1 MKIKKSQLILFIIG
15 MFIGYCIGSNQ
26 SLIHYGDYATFVF
39 EDNNKC
45 TLSLDLK
52 NNRYFYTYNGLESTS
67 GQLKQCGEYV
77 YKLDTGDLKN
87 GYIVLTTTKDSPA
100 VYIRLNDDSVIEC
113 QYVNNQLTLIGG

>member
-1 MKIKKSQLILFIIG
+1 

-52 NNRYFYTYNGLESTS
+52 NNRYFYAHDGLESTV
-67 GQLKQCGEYV
+67 GNLKKLEENV
-77 YKLDTGDLKN
+77 YKVNRGDLES
-87 GYIVLTTTKDSPA
+87 GYIILTTTKDSPT